1 MTKTATI
8 SVNEFFE
15 KSFKKL
21 ELSKDRKDLLQSMA
35 TAISAEYSKSKF
47 VNLNFICT
55 HNSRRSQMGQVWAHI
70 AAEQF
75 NLNITSFSGGTEVTA
90 FNRNTVKTLQN
101 VGFSFKVKEFS
112 HQNPVYS
119 ITHEN
124 SNSPIIGFSKIYDDS
139 QNLKPFIAIT
149 TCNSADQN
157 CPFIPE
163 ATFRFHLPFVD
174 PKYSDNTGEQDEIYL
189 KTNRQIAGEVYF
201 LFKEIKKLLS

>member
-8 SVNEFFE
+8 SINEFFE
-15 KSFKKL
+15 KSYKKL
-21 ELSKDRKDLLQSMA
+21 QLTKERKYLLQSMA
-35 TAISAEYSKSKF
+35 MAISAELTKSKF
-47 VNLNFICT
+47 ANLNFICT
-55 HNSRRSQMGQVWAHI
+55 HNSRRSQLGQVWAHI

-75 NLNITSFSGGTEVTA
+75 NLNISSFSGGTEITA
-90 FNRNTVKTLQN
+90 FHRNTVKKLQK

-124 SNSPIIGFSKIYDDS
+124 SNSPIIGFSKIYDDP

-157 CPFIPE
+157 CPYIPE
-163 ATFRFHLPFVD
+163 AKFRFHLPFVD
-174 PKYSDNTGEQDEIYL
+174 PKYSDQTAEQDEIYL
-189 KTNRQIAGEVYF
+189 QTNRQIAGEVYF
-201 LFKEIKKLLS
+201 LFKEIKQLLA

>member
-1 MTKTATI
+1 MTKTSTI

-90 FNRNTVKTLQN
+90 FNSNTVKTLQK

-124 SNSPIIGFSKIYDDS
+124 SNSPIIGFSKIYDDP
-139 QNLKPFIAIT
+139 QNLKPFIVIT

-174 PKYSDNTGEQDEIYL
+174 PKYSDNTAEQDEIYL

>member
-90 FNRNTVKTLQN
+90 FNRNTVKTLQK

-112 HQNPVYS
+112 HENPVYS

-124 SNSPIIGFSKIYDDS
+124 SIVRLSVFQKFMMI
-139 QNLKPFIAIT
+139 
-149 TCNSADQN
+149 
-157 CPFIPE
+157 
-163 ATFRFHLPFVD
+163 
-174 PKYSDNTGEQDEIYL
+174 L
-189 KTNRQIAGEVYF
+189 KT
-201 LFKEIKKLLS
+201 

>member
-47 VNLNFICT
+47 VNLNFIFT

-90 FNRNTVKTLQN
+90 FNRNTVKTLQK

-112 HQNPVYS
+112 HENPVYS

-124 SNSPIIGFSKIYDDS
+124 SNSPIIGFSKIYDDP

-174 PKYSDNTGEQDEIYL
+174 PKYSDNTAEQDEIYL

>member
-8 SVNEFFE
+8 SVNEFFD

-21 ELSKDRKDLLQSMA
+21 ELTKDRKDLLQSMA
-35 TAISAEYSKSKF
+35 TAISAEYKKSKF

-55 HNSRRSQMGQVWAHI
+55 HNSRRSQLGQVWAHI

-75 NLNITSFSGGTEVTA
+75 KLNIASFSGGTEVTA
-90 FNRNTVKTLQN
+90 FNRNTVKTLQK

-119 ITHEN
+119 ITHKN
-124 SNSPIIGFSKIYDDS
+124 GNSPIIGFSKIYDDP

-174 PKYSDNTGEQDEIYL
+174 PKYSDNTSEQDEIYL

-201 LFKEIKKLLS
+201 IFKEIKKLLA